1 MCFWR
6 EAEKVHFCLLNE
18 HDAPVCDKLK
28 SCKKQMCSRTGD
40 TSAVGESVELD
51 KAIPLAVSLKQPRA
65 GKNAKPSRVVPTEHL
80 CAVKV

>member
-40 TSAVGESVELD
+40 TSAAGENVEIFTSD
-51 KAIPLAVSLKQPRA
+51 TACGVAEQTIA
-65 GKNAKPSRVVPTEHL
+65 GENVKSSRVVPTEHL